1 MKRRT
6 LITALGAATLTAH
19 PSLRAQG
26 AYPQK
31 PVTLVV
37 PSAPGGTT
45 DFTARL
51 IGEGLSRALGQ
62 PVVIDNKAG
71 GAGNIGNQ
79 FVAKAKP
86 DGHTL
91 LVAYSGYQVGNP
103 HLFANAGWDPLKDF
117 TPVAML
123 TRAPQVIVV
132 NANLKANTLAE
143 LVAFAKANPGKL
155 NYASSGNGSIQH
167 IAGELFKQLTGTF
180 ITHIPY
186 RGAGPAVQDLI
197 GGQVELF
204 MTTPASVVQHVKSG
218 KLKALAVSS
227 NTRWLHCP
235 RCPPPWRPASR
246 ASRWTPG
253 LRSTD
258 LPACPPT
265 WCSGSAA
272 KSTRSWR
279 RQKSSGGQKRRAPR
293 LNRWA
298 PHSWATTPARSWTTG
313 ARSSRRRRFRPND
326 LSPDRSPDA
335 FDLHAVHQSCQRP
348 FKANDESVTQ
358 EMTDQTGALRPAP

>member
-1 MKRRT
+1 MKRRH

-19 PSLRAQG
+19 PALRAQG

-51 IGEGLSRALGQ
+51 IGDALSRALGQ

-79 FVAKAKP
+79 LVAKSRP

-103 HLFANAGWDPLKDF
+103 HLYASAGWDPIKDF

-132 NANLKANTLAE
+132 NANLKANTVAE

-227 NTRWLHCP
+227 TARLAALPQVPTAIEAGLKGFTLDSWFALYG
-235 RCPPPWRPASR
+235 PA
-246 ASRWTPG
+246 G
-253 LRSTD
+253 
-258 LPACPPT
+258 LPADVVQ
-265 WCSGSAA
+265 
-272 KSTRSWR
+272 RL
-279 RQKSSGGQKRRAPR
+279 SSEVDKILAMPDIKRRAEE
-293 LNRWA
+293 A
-298 PHSWATTPARSWTTG
+298 GTSVEMM
-313 ARSSRRRRFRPND
+313 
-326 LSPDRSPDA
+326 SPTQLGDYTRKELDYWGK
-335 FDLHAVHQSCQRP
+335 VI
-348 FKANDESVTQ
+348 KASKITAE
-358 EMTDQTGALRPAP
+358 